1 MAIKSLGNTVSSF
14 DNYEVRSG
22 NDASNAT
29 NHGSLFTGPYGQG
42 CIFDFDPGRLT
53 GYSSNQ
59 TISDGTNLAACL
71 DYTDTAAQGL
81 SSGVS
86 ISIQGGSFR
95 WSNPGSGSGG
105 GNFIADSSNQGRIL
119 ISGNGSPV
127 SLGGDNGLLD
137 SPSLTIE
144 TWMQYDGSGRD
155 VLVSRYGG
163 SHPNQFNHIVDP
175 GGQFHFNSS
184 GVGCGAGD
192 KPLSAF
198 GNNVWFHCFW
208 MYDHGSGSGGTHR
221 WYVNNSLKGTH
232 SAGTSLETNNS
243 TGFSI
248 ASRSDDY
255 ERLEGRIGI
264 VRLYNKALSASEITT
279 RWNATKGRYG
289 L

>member
-1 MAIKSLGNTVSSF
+1 MAIKSLGNSVASF

-22 NDASNAT
+22 NAASKAT
-29 NHGSLFTGPYGQG
+29 NHGSPITGYQKG

-53 GYSSNQ
+53 GYGSNDV
-59 TISDGTNLAACL
+59 ISNGTNLAACL
-71 DYTDTAAQGL
+71 DYTDTAAQGCTG
-81 SSGVS
+81 GVS
-86 ISIQGGSFR
+86 ISINGGSFR
-95 WSNPGSGSGG
+95 WSNPGSSAGG
-105 GNFIADSSNQGRIL
+105 GNFIADSSNDGRIT

-127 SLGGDNGLLD
+127 SMGGDDGLLD

-144 TWMQYDGSGRD
+144 TWMKYDGGGRD

-163 SHPNQFNHIVDP
+163 SYPNQFNHILDP
-175 GGQFHFNSS
+175 GGQFHMNSS
-184 GVGCGAGD
+184 GVGCGSGNFDWDSFGD
-192 KPLSAF
+192 
-198 GNNVWFHCFW
+198 NVWFHCFW

-255 ERLEGRIGI
+255 ERFGGRIGI
-264 VRLYNKALSASEITT
+264 VRLYNKALSASEITA
-279 RWNATKGRYG
+279 RWNATKARYG
-289 L
+289 F